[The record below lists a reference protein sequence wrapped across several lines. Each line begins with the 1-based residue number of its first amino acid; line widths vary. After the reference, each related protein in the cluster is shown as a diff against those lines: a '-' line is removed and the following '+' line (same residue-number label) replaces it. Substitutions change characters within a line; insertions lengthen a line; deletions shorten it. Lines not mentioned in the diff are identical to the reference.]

1 MKKILIAIAVI
12 GACGPELKAQQEAMY
27 SQYMFNTLAINP
39 AYAGSRNTLSA
50 TALYRRQWVGIEG
63 APKTVTFSMDAPVS
77 NKNLG
82 LGLQIISDK
91 IGVTSTTGINTS
103 YAYKVHT
110 NRGTLSIGLQAGM
123 NQYKGD
129 FVSSNLENETDVP
142 YKQNVNKT
150 YFNAGAGL
158 YYSTSKWYVG
168 LSSPQLLNNVS
179 LVNNRLHLFLA
190 GGYVFPL
197 GEDFKLKPS
206 VLVKAVEGAPIEADF
221 NANLWILDLVSVGA
235 QYRTGADIAAMLE
248 VQLLRQ
254 LRLGY
259 SYDRST
265 TTLNNYNS
273 GSHEIMIRFEFAFE
287 KDKILSPR
295 YF

>member
-1 MKKILIAIAVI
+1 MKKILIAIALT
-12 GACGPELKAQQEAMY
+12 GAACPGIKAQQEAMY

-63 APKTVTFSMDAPVS
+63 APKTATLSVDAPVS
-77 NKNLG
+77 NKNIG

-91 IGVTSTTGINTS
+91 IGVTSTTAISTS
-103 YAYKVHT
+103 YAYKIHT
-110 NRGTLSIGLQAGM
+110 NRGTLSIGLQAGA
-123 NQYKGD
+123 NTYRGD
-129 FVSSNLENETDVP
+129 FMSSTLGEQTDIP

-158 YYSTSKWYVG
+158 YYSTHNWYLG

-179 LVNNRLHLFLA
+179 LVNNRLHIFLA

-206 VLVKAVEGAPIEADF
+206 VLVKAVEGAPIEADL

-248 VQLLRQ
+248 VQLIRQ

-265 TTLNNYNS
+265 TTLGNYNS
-273 GSHEIMIRFEFAFE
+273 GSHELMLRFEFAFE
-287 KDKILSPR
+287 KEKILSPR

>member
-1 MKKILIAIAVI
+1 MKKILIAIVI
-12 GACGPELKAQQEAMY
+12 VCAGGAEVKAQQEAMY

-103 YAYKVHT
+103 YAYKIHT
-110 NRGTLSIGLQAGM
+110 NRGTLSLGIQAGA

-129 FVSSNLENETDVP
+129 FVSSNLEQQNDVP

-158 YYSTSKWYVG
+158 YYSTSNWYVG
-168 LSSPQLLNNVS
+168 LSSPQMLNNVS
-179 LVNNRLHLFLA
+179 LVNNTLHVFLA
-190 GGYVFPL
+190 AGYVFPL
-197 GEDFKLKPS
+197 GDDFKLKPS
-206 VLVKAVEGAPIEADF
+206 VLLKGVEGAPLEADI
-221 NANLWILDLVSVGA
+221 NANLWIMDLVSVGA

-248 VQLLRQ
+248 VQLIRQ

-265 TTLNNYNS
+265 TTLSNYNS
-273 GSHEIMIRFEFAFE
+273 GSHELMVRFEFGFE
-287 KDKILSPR
+287 KDKVLSPR